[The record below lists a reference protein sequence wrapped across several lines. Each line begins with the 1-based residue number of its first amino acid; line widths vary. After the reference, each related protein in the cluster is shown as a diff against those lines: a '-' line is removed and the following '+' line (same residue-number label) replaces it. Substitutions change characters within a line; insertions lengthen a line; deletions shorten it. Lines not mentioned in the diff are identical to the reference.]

1 MINRAPRFQSATS
14 AASTGRGF
22 SLVEL
27 LLAVFILAIGIISV
41 AAIFPAGIAQQVQTK
56 DAIYGPIVAE
66 QAVGMLRSKLSQE
79 DFGTFEQFGLS
90 AGDRYQVAGGVNNQG
105 QRDPEIPSDAWET
118 VPGDW
123 GWMRPSFLIPS
134 GSEFIGPG
142 AALVEIR
149 NPNALDGAIDIFGL
163 RNTRFLA
170 GFSELPEQSGESDG
184 STFAYTSDLSKWST
198 NNAFGF
204 YGLSP
209 TNGIVGERILPSADT
224 SSPLFYDEFS
234 QGDPDT
240 NGSREAQLL
249 AGIPFNRARYA
260 IFDPPAPYFEYGQN
274 ANGTPGGYEYR
285 LDPARAGRLEPL
297 VTLTQGERAWPLGAE
312 TPEYYWDCMFR
323 RYQGRIQVAIFVY
336 RVAFGGAGSRSY
348 TVNACSGPGNPDY
361 GNESPL
367 PARVD
372 FPFTSNGA
380 EVPRWYPDGAD
391 VNDPTDDMRIPGTL
405 PQPGDSVTLG
415 LDPYSEGWQAPGQW
429 ILDQNGTVH
438 RVLSGRRSTGEGPV
452 RLSQRVPN
460 VARQASN
467 GNVVDENNEFTDT
480 NTAGAV
486 KSIWFI
492 PPETRDGI
500 TLIPVFVAVKDL

>member
-14 AASTGRGF
+14 ATSTGRGF

-79 DFGTFEQFGLS
+79 DFGTFEQFGLT
-90 AGDRYQVAGGVNNQG
+90 AGDRFQRSG
-105 QRDPEIPSDAWET
+105 QDPGNRDFELLGDAWET
-118 VPGDW
+118 IPGDW

-134 GSEFIGPG
+134 SSPFIGPG
-142 AALVEIR
+142 ASLVEIKE
-149 NPNALDGAIDIFGL
+149 PNALDGAIDIFGL
-163 RNTRFLA
+163 RSTRRLA
-170 GFSELPEQSGESDG
+170 GFSELPEQDGEDDG
-184 STFAYTSDLSKWST
+184 STHAYTSDMSKWST

-204 YGLSP
+204 YGLSGSQEIGARVVRS
-209 TNGIVGERILPSADT
+209 TDPSA
-224 SSPLFYDEFS
+224 PLFGPGE
-234 QGDPDT
+234 T
-240 NGSREAQLL
+240 AEAELL

-260 IFDPPAPYFEYGQN
+260 VLDPPAPFVAFGAN
-274 ANGTPGGYEYR
+274 ANGTSGAYDYR
-285 LDPARAGRLEPL
+285 LDPGRDGRLEPL
-297 VTLTQGERAWPLGAE
+297 VTITQGERAWPMGAE

-323 RYQGRIQVAIFVY
+323 RYQGRVQVAIFVY
-336 RVAFGGAGSRSY
+336 RVAFGGAGSRTY
-348 TVNACSGPGNPDY
+348 TVNACSGPDNPDY

-372 FPFTSNGA
+372 FPFTFNNV
-380 EVPRWYPDGAD
+380 EIPRWYPDGAD
-391 VNDPTDDMRIPGTL
+391 ANDPTDDMRIPGTL

-415 LDPYSEGWQAPGQW
+415 LDPYAEGWQAPGQW

-452 RLSQRVPN
+452 QLTQRVPKI
-460 VARQASN
+460 ARQASN
-467 GNVVDENNEFTDT
+467 GNVVDDNNNYTDA
-480 NTAGAV
+480 NTASAV